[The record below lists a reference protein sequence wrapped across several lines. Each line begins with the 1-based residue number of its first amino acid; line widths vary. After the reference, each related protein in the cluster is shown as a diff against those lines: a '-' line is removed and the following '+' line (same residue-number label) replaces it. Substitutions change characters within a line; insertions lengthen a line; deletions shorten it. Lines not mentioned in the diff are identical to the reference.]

1 MASTAAG
8 TTQLIRKR
16 AGEAGRN
23 ARRNLPATHEDVA
36 RLQASLDRIEAE
48 LVHLCSRIDALKPA
62 PRRRSAGDA
71 KPKS

>member
-1 MASTAAG
+1 MASTATG
-8 TTQLIRKR
+8 TTNLIRKR

-23 ARRNLPATHEDVA
+23 ARRNLPATREDVA

-48 LVHLCSRIDALKPA
+48 LVQLGARIDALKPA
-62 PRRRSAGDA
+62 PRRRSGGDA